1 MWVIF
6 PRLALSEVR
15 VHCAGG
21 VDYPQQPRVFEWLGT
36 RYSVAQ
42 VLQEWRLPDSV
53 GYRVSTAD
61 GAQYELVY
69 RPAREVW
76 EVHALVD

>member
-1 MWVIF
+1 M
-6 PRLALSEVR
+6 SEVR

-36 RYSVAQ
+36 YYSVAQ

>member
-1 MWVIF
+1 M
-6 PRLALSEVR
+6 
-15 VHCAGG
+15 HCAGG

-36 RYSVAQ
+36 HYSVAQ

-53 GYRVSTAD
+53 GYRVSTAN

>member
-1 MWVIF
+1 M
-6 PRLALSEVR
+6 SEVR

-21 VDYPQQPRVFEWLGT
+21 EGYPQQPRVFELLGV

-61 GAQYELVY
+61 GTQYELVY

>member
-1 MWVIF
+1 M
-6 PRLALSEVR
+6 SEVR

-21 VDYPQQPRVFEWLGT
+21 EGYPQQPRVFELLGV

-53 GYRVSTAD
+53 GYRVITAD

>member
-1 MWVIF
+1 
-6 PRLALSEVR
+6 LL
-15 VHCAGG
+15 G
-21 VDYPQQPRVFEWLGT
+21 V

-53 GYRVSTAD
+53 GYRVSTAE

-69 RPAREVW
+69 RPAREAW

>member
-1 MWVIF
+1 M
-6 PRLALSEVR
+6 
-15 VHCAGG
+15 HCAGG
-21 VDYPQQPRVFEWLGT
+21 EGYPQQPRVFELLGV

-53 GYRVSTAD
+53 GYRVSTAE

>member
-1 MWVIF
+1 M
-6 PRLALSEVR
+6 SEVR

-21 VDYPQQPRVFEWLGT
+21 AEYPQQPRVFEWLGA

-42 VLQEWRLPDSV
+42 VLHEWRLPDGI
-53 GYRVSTAD
+53 GYRVSTTD